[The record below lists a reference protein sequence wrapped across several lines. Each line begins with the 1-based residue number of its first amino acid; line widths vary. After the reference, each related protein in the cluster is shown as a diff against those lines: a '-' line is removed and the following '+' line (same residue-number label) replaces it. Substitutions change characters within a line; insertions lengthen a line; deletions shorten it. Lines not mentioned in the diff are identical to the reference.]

1 MPHEVTPGRPIEYD
15 CGSETY
21 GVSEWIDAY
30 LRPLATRHDSYIKD
44 TMDFLDKVA
53 ATKVGAGDFL
63 FTMDVDSLYTNIEV
77 GHGLATVNAHLKRHP
92 QDSRPDK
99 QLLRLLEI
107 SLIRNDFELNRNIY
121 LQVKGVAMGKQFN
134 PTFANIY
141 LAEWKATVFPLCAL

>member
-1 MPHEVTPGRPIEYD
+1 MTPGRPIEYD

-77 GHGLATVNAHLKRHP
+77 ELGLAVMGACLECHP
-92 QDSRPDK
+92 QA
-99 QLLRLLEI
+99 
-107 SLIRNDFELNRNIY
+107 
-121 LQVKGVAMGKQFN
+121 G
-134 PTFANIY
+134 
-141 LAEWKATVFPLCAL
+141 